1 MKRLTSIGRRI
12 WWWRFVWIRLEKV
25 FERHRPI
32 QCNWHIRLVNWVAFM
47 LQSIVRLGHAMATN
61 SHCTQ
66 RCFHFISY
74 VVCLVVFFIYSFSLV
89 FRFIRFYFIFFCA
102 FSFRHLWFIPL
113 SIVFDQLECVERGGG
128 KHNTKCDLQLEQ
140 TLAKIWF
147 CLAMY
152 VDFVC
157 YVAKWQRDGDWFDHI
172 YIGACIFKSQSNDMN
187 YVSLLLSMFPFL
199 WHGTMHTFIE
209 HFF

>member
-1 MKRLTSIGRRI
+1 MQLAHTPRQLGCIHVTIYCALG
-12 WWWRFVWIRLEKV
+12 
-25 FERHRPI
+25 PCYGD
-32 QCNWHIRLVNWVAFM
+32 Q
-47 LQSIVRLGHAMATN
+47 QSLHSAVL
-61 SHCTQ
+61 S
-66 RCFHFISY
+66 FHFI
-74 VVCLVVFFIYSFSLV
+74 CCMFGCVFYIFIFSRFSLHSIL
-89 FRFIRFYFIFFCA
+89 FHFLLCFF
-102 FSFRHLWFIPL
+102 FPTSLVHSPEHSFW
-113 SIVFDQLECVERGGG
+113 SAWVCGEGGG

>member
-1 MKRLTSIGRRI
+1 MKRLTSIGRCI

-128 KHNTKCDLQLEQ
+128 ETQHKVWLTTRANASENMVLPCHVCWFRLLCGQMTERRWL
-140 TLAKIWF
+140 IWPYLYWSVYF
-147 CLAMY
+147 
-152 VDFVC
+152 
-157 YVAKWQRDGDWFDHI
+157 QI
-172 YIGACIFKSQSNDMN
+172 SI
-187 YVSLLLSMFPFL
+187 
-199 WHGTMHTFIE
+199 
-209 HFF
+209 